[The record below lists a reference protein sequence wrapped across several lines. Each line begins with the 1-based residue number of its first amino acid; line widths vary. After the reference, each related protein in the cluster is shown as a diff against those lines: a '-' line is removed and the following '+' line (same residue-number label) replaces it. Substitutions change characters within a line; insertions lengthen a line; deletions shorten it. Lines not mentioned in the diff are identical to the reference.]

1 MSDPGLSRRKQQL
14 LDKFLAGEIDKATY
28 DSLLADLHELGSHAG
43 PGTAFDNSGDIA
55 SSPSFQVTESHTG
68 AERAALSQPV
78 VLLEPG
84 MELGGFQLKRQL
96 RRGGMGEVWQA
107 YDPTGERTVVIKVL
121 PPELQRSPDEM
132 ARVKQTFNRVHNLQH
147 QHICPVYLLGQD
159 PRFGFFIVMKYLD
172 GDTLS
177 AYRKAYVQRYGETNE
192 TTASSKTSK
201 SRTSQGALPF
211 DEVVRL
217 LMPVAQALDYAH
229 GRQIIHR
236 DIKPQNIMLTA
247 DGTDVQ
253 LVDFGLAAEVR
264 TSVMRVSQVQM
275 ETCGTYP
282 YMAPEQWRGELQDA
296 RTDQYALAV
305 VAFELLS
312 GHLPFEA
319 ADPTVLRMCVLN
331 DPVPLID
338 QLPSSINEVIAT
350 GMAKLRTDRFDS
362 CVAFV
367 EALAACSPTG
377 SNTKRGTARDSTLD
391 FLESPST
398 PSTSA
403 PIPLPSNSSGT
414 GNRGTRSGPGSR
426 PGQANERSSRSTQP
440 TSSRP
445 GSSRNSNRKLD
456 DEDLDDL
463 ELLERDD
470 DDLMESEDDGETRRS
485 SRRQPSVRKVRHE
498 AAMEQV
504 NRRAMIWIALIGG
517 TVCASFL
524 GMFGWFLMYGMSKF
538 FAPVDPGK
546 QNSQSNQIA
555 SVQPNNS
562 QANGTQQN
570 GGQGAG
576 ANGGQNVVPPVPARP
591 DDKTLLRYR
600 WEQGKQYVYS
610 VNVDLEHEND
620 VIVTLNGNTTYSL
633 GQPVAGK
640 KGDPDAG
647 KGTGTGFVVQS
658 NGFLVTCQHV
668 VDDASEIE
676 VAIGGKTYAARVI
689 IEDVEH
695 DLAVIRIDANGLPT
709 LPLADSDSVQLGED
723 VRAIGFPFSS
733 ILGANVKATR
743 GTISGVN
750 QEDGRKVFQVDAGI
764 NPGNS
769 GGPLVNDRGEVIGVN
784 FAKLREEV
792 ATNVGFAVPIN
803 DAIRLLKS
811 ENVVFASGDGK
822 TPKLEGP
829 ELVKKVSAATAL
841 ITVNTGGGPAVGLNH
856 FELRCQGGLASSV
869 RSKSGGP
876 LHHTANQLQSQH
888 SRSVTGRF
896 TQPDVLETD
905 PLGRVHELTGERTPL
920 PGFMGPLSLLV
931 MEQLPST
938 RRPTW
943 TNSFAITVIMSE
955 ESGDALNPPGRF
967 RPRVRPPGFPGF
979 PPLPGFPGGGGV
991 TKTTRIPGK
1000 VRIVYTLQESVGD
1013 LIKIKKEFDLEA
1025 TEPGARQPRVKLTGS
1040 GIFTFDSKLGI
1051 PNRMDYTATLVENE
1065 QNKTTRLPIKLTYQL
1080 ANGQGAPLIAGAGQG
1095 QVPAAAME
1103 PGKPVEANTAI
1114 AVGARLLA
1122 EWAGK
1127 WLPVDV
1133 TAVRADGKVRIHWVG
1148 WGEQFDEELPRTRLR
1163 FPPGVEPVEVGA
1175 NPPVVPQPVV
1185 KVVPH
1190 QFSVK
1195 LSVEEIDKLLAD
1207 LKSDNAGKILLAATK
1222 LQHAEPIEER
1232 RDEVLKALEQLLKDK
1247 DQFRRKQAVDSL
1259 ATWAKP
1265 ETVPLLIKVLD
1276 ESALLVK
1283 LAAIDALGKLK
1294 DERAA
1299 EPLAKLVQ
1307 EPGPRVQAINALR
1320 SLGKNAEKA
1329 VAGLLTH
1336 AEAEVRREGCRL
1348 LQEIGTAASVPA
1360 LQGAA
1365 NDMDKAVGTAAK
1377 TAIEAIEKRKG
1388 DQ

>member
-28 DSLLADLHELGSHAG
+28 DSLLADLHELDSNSK
-43 PGTAFDNSGDIA
+43 PQTAFDNSGEFV
-55 SSPSFQVTESHTG
+55 SSPSFQVTESQTG

-84 MELGGFQLKRQL
+84 MELGGFQLKRRL

-107 YDPTGERTVVIKVL
+107 YDTTGERTVVIKVL

-159 PRFGFFIVMKYLD
+159 PRFGYFIVMKYLD

-177 AYRKAYVQRYGETNE
+177 AYRKAYGQRNPGEGRKDE
-192 TTASSKTSK
+192 SK
-201 SRTSQGALPF
+201 SPKASLAQGALPF
-211 DEVVRL
+211 DEVIRL

-331 DPVPLID
+331 DPVPVID
-338 QLPSSINEVIAT
+338 QLSSAINDVIAT
-350 GMAKLRTDRFDS
+350 GMAKLRTDRFES

-367 EALAACSPTG
+367 QALAKCRPAD
-377 SNTKRGTARDSTLD
+377 TKAKPKNLRDATLD
-391 FLESPST
+391 FPEPLST

-403 PIPLPSNSSGT
+403 PIPLPSSSGA
-414 GNRGTRSGPGSR
+414 GNRATRSGMGSR
-426 PGQANERSSRSTQP
+426 PGQAGERSSRSTQP
-440 TSSRP
+440 LSNRS
-445 GSSRNSNRKLD
+445 GSSRDSTRKLD

-470 DDLMESEDDGETRRS
+470 DDLMESEDDGKTRRS
-485 SRRQPSVRKVRHE
+485 GRRQPSVRRVRHE

-517 TVCASFL
+517 TVCASFI
-524 GMFGWFLMYGMSKF
+524 GMFGWFLMYGMNKF
-538 FAPVDPGK
+538 FGPSDPDK
-546 QNSQSNQIA
+546 QNSSNQIA
-555 SVQPNNS
+555 SVQPNN
-562 QANGTQQN
+562 TQQN

-591 DDKTLLRYR
+591 DDKTALRYR

-620 VIVTLNGNTTYSL
+620 VIVSLNGNTTYSL

-647 KGTGTGFVVQS
+647 KGTGTGFVVQA
-658 NGFLVTCQHV
+658 NGYLVTCQHV

-676 VAIGGKTYAARVI
+676 VAIGGKTYAARIV

-750 QEDGRKVFQVDAGI
+750 QEEGRKVFQVDAGI

-803 DAIRLLKS
+803 DAIQLLKS
-811 ENVVFASGDGK
+811 EGVTYARGDGK
-822 TPKLEGP
+822 SPKLEGP

-856 FELRCQGGLASSV
+856 FELRCQGGMSSSV

-920 PGFMGPLSLLV
+920 PAFMGPLSLLV

-943 TNSFAITVIMSE
+943 TNSFAITVVISE

-967 RPRVRPPGFPGF
+967 RPRIRPPGFPGF
-979 PPLPGFPGGGGV
+979 PPMPGFPGGAA
-991 TKTTRIPGK
+991 KTTRIPGK
-1000 VRIVYTLQESVGD
+1000 IRIVYTTQESVGD
-1013 LIKIKKEFDLEA
+1013 LVKIKKEFDLEA
-1025 TEPGARQPRVKLTGS
+1025 TEPGARQPRVKLTGN
-1040 GIFTFDSKLGI
+1040 GVFTFDTKLGI
-1051 PNRMDYTATLVENE
+1051 PNRMEYTATLVENE
-1065 QNKTTRLPIKLTYQL
+1065 QNKTTKLPIKLTYQL
-1080 ANGQGAPLIAGAGQG
+1080 ANGQGGPLVAGAGQG

-1114 AVGARLLA
+1114 AVGTRLLA

-1163 FPPGVEPVEVGA
+1163 FPPGVDPAQANA

-1185 KVVPH
+1185 KAVPH

-1195 LSVEEIDKLLAD
+1195 LSVEDIDKLLED

-1232 RDEVLKALEQLLKDK
+1232 RDEVLKALELLLKDK

-1259 ATWAKP
+1259 ATWAKS

-1276 ESALLVK
+1276 EPALLVK

-1320 SLGKNAEKA
+1320 SLGKIAEKA
-1329 VAGLLTH
+1329 VAGLLMH

-1348 LQEIGTAASVPA
+1348 LQEIGTAASLPA
-1360 LQGAA
+1360 LQGAT
-1365 NDMDKAVGTAAK
+1365 NDMDKAVGAAAK
-1377 TAIEAIEKRKG
+1377 MAVEAIEKRKSE
-1388 DQ
+1388 